1 MTLSKQIGRPLFV
14 MVTLILLVFMI
25 KSPIFTWLTPP
36 THIADDYLI
45 EIGDSNVTEYGLVTH
60 VSDGDTIT
68 IHENQ
73 EVRML
78 GMDTPEL
85 AHPGLHIREECYG
98 KDAKARMEQL
108 VLNKY
113 VYLLRDKKDT
123 DKYKRSLRFVFLAD
137 KRDSTRKI
145 FINGYMIG
153 EGFARA
159 YIFEKDEKY
168 KDLIIALQQKAID
181 GKRGL
186 WGKCDREKFRW

>member
-1 MTLSKQIGRPLFV
+1 
-14 MVTLILLVFMI
+14 MVTLIFLVFII

-36 THIADDYLI
+36 TQISDEYFLTMDDS
-45 EIGDSNVTEYGLVTH
+45 EFTDYGLVTR

-68 IHENQ
+68 VNESQ
-73 EVRML
+73 EIRML
-78 GMDTPEL
+78 GIDTPEL
-85 AHPGLHIREECYG
+85 AHPELHIREECYG
-98 KDAKARMEQL
+98 KAAKARMEQL

-113 VYLLRDKKDT
+113 VFLLKDNKDT

-137 KRDSTRKI
+137 EKSGTKKL

-181 GKRGL
+181 EKRGL

>member
-1 MTLSKQIGRPLFV
+1 
-14 MVTLILLVFMI
+14 
-25 KSPIFTWLTPP
+25 
-36 THIADDYLI
+36 
-45 EIGDSNVTEYGLVTH
+45 
-60 VSDGDTIT
+60 
-68 IHENQ
+68 
-73 EVRML
+73 
-78 GMDTPEL
+78 
-85 AHPGLHIREECYG
+85 
-98 KDAKARMEQL
+98 MEQL

-113 VYLLRDKKDT
+113 VFLLKDNKDT

-137 KRDSTRKI
+137 EKSGTKKL

-181 GKRGL
+181 EKRGL